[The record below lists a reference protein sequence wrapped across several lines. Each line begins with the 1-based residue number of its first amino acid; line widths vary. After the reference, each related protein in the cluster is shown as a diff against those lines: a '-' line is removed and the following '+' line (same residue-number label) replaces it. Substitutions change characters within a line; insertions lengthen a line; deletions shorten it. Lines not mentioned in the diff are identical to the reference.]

1 MPNYELIITHLKAA
15 WNNWKQLTEYKRI
28 GISLIIAFSSDLQV
42 IGNSITQVSFLCKC
56 FVLVLVFFPLSA
68 PPLSLLYFLS
78 LSHFLSFFSFSI
90 FVFRLRLRLTEP
102 GIRVRRRG
110 RYPLFPIWFFLT
122 SLADRIDRVHLR
134 STARQSANCTAW
146 TRLVLERRII
156 LRHEGV
162 KATRWTRLRGYSV
175 YFYSNQAVL

>member
-56 FVLVLVFFPLSA
+56 FVLILVFFSLSA
-68 PPLSLLYFLS
+68 PPLSLSLSLVLS
-78 LSHFLSFFSFSI
+78 LSFSLSLFFSFSI
-90 FVFRLRLRLTEP
+90 FVSVS
-102 GIRVRRRG
+102 VRRRG
-110 RYPLFPIWFFLT
+110 RYPLFSIWFFLT